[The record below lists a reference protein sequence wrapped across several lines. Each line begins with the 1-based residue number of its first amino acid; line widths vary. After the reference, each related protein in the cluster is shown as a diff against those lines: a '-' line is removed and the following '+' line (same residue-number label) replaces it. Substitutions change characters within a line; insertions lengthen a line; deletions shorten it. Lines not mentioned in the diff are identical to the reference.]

1 MIITTGR
8 LAWKKLDLNQKVKVP
23 VVPIMTP
30 NGCDNYVL
38 YQEYMDDKEMELF
51 WEMVDMYE
59 DAVAKESRMLK
70 DLKKSMSMKSV
81 PEIVEETVQ
90 EVVQKEK
97 PKPKRKTKNVRS
109 NKAKKKTE
117 KE

>member
-8 LAWKKLDLNQKVKVP
+8 LAWKKLDLNEKVKVP

-38 YQEYMDDKEMELF
+38 YQEYMDDIEMDIF
-51 WEMVDMYE
+51 WEMVDVYE

-70 DLKKSMSMKSV
+70 DLKESMTMKSV

-90 EVVQKEK
+90 EVVQEEK

-109 NKAKKKTE
+109 NKAKKKAE